1 MTFFYTL
8 CIVLN
13 CHVNEFKTTP
23 SRSLIKSSL
32 ISFDF
37 QKAAIATTSFF
48 KISVNELVGNRRNKQ
63 WLEFSNLNLVF
74 TFSMLLIASN
84 LDTKV
89 MDCKDDLWSLFIKTR
104 NLVHFTNISVSI
116 P

>member
-13 CHVNEFKTTP
+13 CHLNEFKTTP

-74 TFSMLLIASN
+74 TFFNASYRVQFGHESN
-84 LDTKV
+84 RLQGRFV
-89 MDCKDDLWSLFIKTR
+89 VAIYKDKKFGA
-104 NLVHFTNISVSI
+104 FY
-116 P
+116 